1 MLKILYSL
9 SRHGEA
15 CTGKIKTLRS
25 DSLRKILLKLF
36 RNFNIWT
43 LDCLEIKIFES
54 QKIYLTLRSVRLRRV
69 RLCAV
74 LANFGFSYNW
84 LSEVLACA
92 SHILREYLCEKQF
105 LRKRFSKIKIAKNLE
120 TLPLSDKKNFKIG
133 HSFQNVFRIFS
144 IKKSKKDIVK
154 KQAKGGGYVGRF
166 VPLIPNEH
174 TIVSVLIRY

>member
-54 QKIYLTLRSVRLRRV
+54 QKIYLTPRSVRLRRV
-69 RLCAV
+69 RFWIFV
-74 LANFGFSYNW
+74 QLALRSV
-84 LSEVLACA
+84 SMRE
-92 SHILREYLCEKQF
+92 SHI
-105 LRKRFSKIKIAKNLE
+105 A
-120 TLPLSDKKNFKIG
+120 
-133 HSFQNVFRIFS
+133 
-144 IKKSKKDIVK
+144 
-154 KQAKGGGYVGRF
+154 
-166 VPLIPNEH
+166 
-174 TIVSVLIRY
+174 